1 MKIIKTLTFTLL
13 FAVAVVNSS
22 IYGFNKSLVLKI
34 DDTPSKTIC
43 IKNPA
48 ASNTTD
54 FFSNTI
60 QFSFEIFKAGSKDD
74 VLKIINSFKNDAA
87 VESCSEGVLTGDYL
101 AISLTLKSNK
111 NKAWFI
117 KSFKKAGL
125 KTIKINNN
133 PIVEIEKI

>member
-13 FAVAVVNSS
+13 FAAAVVNSS
-22 IYGFNKSLVLKI
+22 IYGNNKSLVLKI

-54 FFSNTI
+54 FFSKTT

-74 VLKIINSFKNDAA
+74 VLKIINSFKNDPA

-101 AISLTLKSNK
+101 AISLTLKLN
-111 NKAWFI
+111 NH
-117 KSFKKAGL
+117 
-125 KTIKINNN
+125 IN
-133 PIVEIEKI
+133 E

>member
-13 FAVAVVNSS
+13 FTGAVFNSS
-22 IYGFNKSLVLKI
+22 IYGNNKSLVSKI
-34 DDTPSKTIC
+34 DDIPSKTIC

-74 VLKIINSFKNDAA
+74 VLKIINSFKNDPS

-101 AISLTLKSNK
+101 AISLTLKLNK